1 MICPACRERK
11 HGDCPEL
18 ARQKAASGITALGS
32 QWCECQH
39 QESRDACGFCGVPLS
54 QSPEPECLGQSAHA
68 AVTA

>member
-18 ARQKAASGITALGS
+18 ARQKALDGIAVLGS

-39 QESRDACGFCGVPLS
+39 KGADF
-54 QSPEPECLGQSAHA
+54 QSPSMLQPVSSSDDEGGA
-68 AVTA
+68 

>member
-18 ARQKAASGITALGS
+18 ARQKALDGITALGS

-39 QESRDACGFCGVPLS
+39 LGADLRPSSTLRPASLS
-54 QSPEPECLGQSAHA
+54 DDGDRA
-68 AVTA
+68 